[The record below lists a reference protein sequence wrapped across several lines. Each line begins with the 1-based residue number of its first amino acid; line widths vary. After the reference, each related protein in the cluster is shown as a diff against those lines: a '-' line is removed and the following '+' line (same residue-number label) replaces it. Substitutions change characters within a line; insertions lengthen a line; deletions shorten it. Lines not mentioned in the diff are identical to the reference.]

1 MRSGHHISSQLPGT
15 DPPGASFD
23 SPLGLLFHVSREQR
37 LRDGL
42 VSYCFFEVEKAV
54 RRVSS
59 RRVASLVSC
68 THTHT
73 HTHIY
78 IRFDRGNSP
87 LLAAVA
93 SQPTNQPTNQPV
105 DRSRETRGILCARH
119 LHDRATPRLLVAS
132 LSHLDS
138 AYAPSDIRDT
148 PRYPLSDSP

>member
-73 HTHIY
+73 HTHTHIHTV
-78 IRFDRGNSP
+78 RSRKLSSFGSGRE
-87 LLAAVA
+87 
-93 SQPTNQPTNQPV
+93 PTNQPV